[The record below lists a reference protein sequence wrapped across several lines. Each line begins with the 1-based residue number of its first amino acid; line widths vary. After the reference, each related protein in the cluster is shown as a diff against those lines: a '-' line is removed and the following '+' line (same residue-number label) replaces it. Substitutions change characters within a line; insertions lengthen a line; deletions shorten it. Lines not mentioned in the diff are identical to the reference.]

1 MLVFIATE
9 SANCTLYKYNYTR
22 YTNDSGIEI
31 SELSFK
37 GLDGGACNL
46 SVTTTSDIEQCLDD
60 IEDIEITNMSKQTY
74 NTKVLHIQ

>member
-1 MLVFIATE
+1 M
-9 SANCTLYKYNYTR
+9 
-22 YTNDSGIEI
+22 NDSGIETT
-31 SELSFK
+31 ELSFE

-46 SVTTTSDIEQCLDD
+46 SVTTTSCIEQCLED